1 MSSRAPKYPA
11 CSLSYEGRSSFA
23 FSKASTPFHIAK
35 ACVAHLNGR
44 LFPGKTAA
52 APAPAGHDADLA
64 ALADELAAGL
74 AASPAKPPV
83 LTLRIYRGELEGVWP
98 LELGPGLDLAVHLDE
113 LLRWRRNDATGQTSK
128 LQRTGGRKGFHC
140 SATAR
145 LGWGVYNPPA

>member
-11 CSLSYEGRSSFA
+11 CSLSYEGRSTFS
-23 FSKASTPFHIAK
+23 FSKASTPFHTAK

-44 LFPGKTAA
+44 LFPQEAA
-52 APAPAGHDADLA
+52 VAPAPAGHEADLD
-64 ALADELAAGL
+64 ALARELAAGL

-98 LELGPGLDLAVHLDE
+98 LELAASLDLAKHLDE
-113 LLRWRRNDATGQTSK
+113 LAHWRRNDATGKTSQ

-140 SATAR
+140 AATAR
-145 LGWGVYNPPA
+145 LGWGVYNPPT